1 MPPTFAGVLPGSF
14 TLRHYLKRTL
24 VLFFLTALAVC
35 GPRAAARE
43 DSRAAA
49 ERIWESAVAAK
60 GGRERLHSIHSM
72 LETAAWGK
80 YRLTSL
86 HAFPGRFW
94 RYDQEPEPFGLSAE
108 MINAERRI
116 GYVAH
121 SGDPKSPHG
130 LGGDFPA
137 SALYV
142 NDEEQMYYLLETRW
156 LKPEPF
162 EALAGEV
169 GGRRADV
176 VRAHVA
182 GRQADFFF
190 DRRTHMPLKV
200 VFPSTNGEG
209 PGVWFKDYAEVD
221 GVMLP
226 AKVSHHRDNKFLA
239 CSFVLNPDFDERVF
253 ERVPTIEAGPDAWR
267 RRDDGGLKF

>member
-1 MPPTFAGVLPGSF
+1 M
-14 TLRHYLKRTL
+14 RHYLKRTL
-24 VLFFLTALAVC
+24 VLFFFFLTALAVC
-35 GPRAAARE
+35 GTRAAASE
-43 DSRAAA
+43 GSRAEA

-60 GGRERLHSIHSM
+60 GGRERLHAIHSI
-72 LETAAWGK
+72 LETATWSK
-80 YRLTSL
+80 YRLVNL
-86 HAFPGRFW
+86 YAFPGRFW
-94 RYDQEPEPFGLSAE
+94 RWDYEPEPFGFSAE

-121 SGDPKSPHG
+121 SDDPKSPHA

-137 SALYV
+137 SARYV

-162 EALAGEV
+162 EAAAGEV
-169 GGRRADV
+169 GWRRADV
-176 VRAHVA
+176 VRARVS
-182 GRQADFFF
+182 GWQADFFF
-190 DRRTHMPLKV
+190 DRKTHMLLKV

-226 AKVSHHRDNKFLA
+226 TKVSHHRDNKFLA

-253 ERVPTIEAGPDAWR
+253 ERVPTIEAGPDAWK
-267 RRDDGGLKF
+267 RRDGMGLKFQKASVR